1 MNKKN
6 KIIIA
11 SSVVVVAIAGI
22 LAYVLWPD
30 QSKEVNAAP
39 LNTATVTK
47 GNILV
52 GVSGSGSVSAI
63 NSESIRT
70 KEAGEVDKVRVK
82 KGDVVKKGAVLITF
96 VAADLSDKLKE
107 ANKALA
113 NLKTELE
120 NKQENYKTLAMNN
133 ATDDELESAKTAI
146 AKANSDI
153 QDQQDSIADI
163 QDDMVPPDP
172 LTAPMDGTITA
183 VNITDG
189 EQAQNGSELIT
200 MTDYVNL
207 SVTVQ
212 VDELDIPKVKL
223 NQAATI
229 TLDALEDKEFSGKV
243 IDIAKEG
250 TSSNGVSLFNV
261 TVGLGKSDGVL
272 VGMSAEVAITIEQKN
287 DVLTVPLEAVTEV
300 NGKYF
305 VAVPAASADNS
316 AAGNAGSGQAA
327 GGKSAESQAPSGQ
340 SADDQSAKGQAAGGQ
355 GAEGQSAEG
364 QQAGEPPAQSQAAD
378 GQASGRQPA
387 AGQGPDGQAA
397 GGGQMPGG
405 GFPGGEAGGRGGM
418 ASGYGQGGGRSG
430 AGFGQAG
437 GRSATGTASGQ
448 KRVAVEVGIH
458 DESSIEIVSG
468 LNEGDE
474 VIIPTVISTK
484 TSSETQTPA
493 GGMGSGFGGGGMGGG
508 MSGGGGGF
516 SGGGGGAPA
525 GGGGGR

>member
-1 MNKKN
+1 MNKKK
-6 KIIIA
+6 KIVITSSIA
-11 SSVVVVAIAGI
+11 VVAVAGI

-30 QSKEVNAAP
+30 QNKEVNAAP

-70 KEAGEVDKVRVK
+70 KEAGEVDQVMVE
-82 KGDVVKKGAVLITF
+82 KGDVVKKGDVLITF
-96 VAADLSDKLKE
+96 VAADMSDKLKE
-107 ANKALA
+107 ADKSLE

-133 ATDDELESAKTAI
+133 AADEELDSAKAAI
-146 AKANSDI
+146 DKANSDI

-163 QDDMVPPDP
+163 QEDMVPPDP
-172 LTAPMDGTITA
+172 LTAPIDGTITA

-189 EQAQNGSELIT
+189 EQAQNGTELFT

-229 TLDALEDKEFSGKV
+229 TLDALEDKEFAGKV

-250 TSSNGVSLFNV
+250 TSSNGVSLFDV
-261 TVGLGKSDGVL
+261 TVGLNKSDGVL
-272 VGMSAEVAITIEQKN
+272 VGMSAEVAITIEEKK
-287 DVLTVPLEAVTEV
+287 DVLTVPIEAVTEI

-305 VAVPAASADNS
+305 VSVPSDTAGTG
-316 AAGNAGSGQAA
+316 AAGTG
-327 GGKSAESQAPSGQ
+327 
-340 SADDQSAKGQAAGGQ
+340 AAGGQ
-355 GAEGQSAEG
+355 A
-364 QQAGEPPAQSQAAD
+364 
-378 GQASGRQPA
+378 
-387 AGQGPDGQAA
+387 
-397 GGGQMPGG
+397 PGG
-405 GFPGGEAGGRGGM
+405 GFPGGGEFPDGGAR
-418 ASGYGQGGGRSG
+418 SGY
-430 AGFGQAG
+430 GQAG
-437 GRSATGTASGQ
+437 GRSGIGSGGYGQAGTRSGTSAASGQ

-474 VIIPTVISTK
+474 VIIPTVISTG
-484 TSSETQTPA
+484 SSSAAQTPA
-493 GGMGSGFGGGGMGGG
+493 GGMTGGFGGAGMTGGGFTGGGSGFSGAGGGGFSGGG
-508 MSGGGGGF
+508 MSGGGGG
-516 SGGGGGAPA
+516 
-525 GGGGGR
+525 GGR

>member
-11 SSVVVVAIAGI
+11 SSIVVVAIAGI

-47 GNILV
+47 GDILV

-70 KEAGEVDKVRVK
+70 KEAGEVDKVMVK

-107 ANKALA
+107 ANKSLE
-113 NLKTELE
+113 NLKTELD

-133 ATDDELESAKTAI
+133 ATDNELDSAKTAI
-146 AKANSDI
+146 DKAKSDI
-153 QDQQDSIADI
+153 QDQQNSIADI
-163 QDDMVPPDP
+163 QEDMVPPDP
-172 LTAPMDGTITA
+172 LTAPIDGTITA

-189 EQAQNGSELIT
+189 EQAQNGSELFT

-229 TLDALEDKEFSGKV
+229 TLDALEDKEFAGKV

-250 TSSNGVSLFNV
+250 TSSNGVSLFDV
-261 TVGLGKSDGVL
+261 TVGLDKSDDVL

-305 VAVPAASADNS
+305 VAVPATAADS
-316 AAGNAGSGQAA
+316 TADGQAA
-327 GGKSAESQAPSGQ
+327 GGKPDEE
-340 SADDQSAKGQAAGGQ
+340 QAASGQ
-355 GAEGQSAEG
+355 GANGKSAG
-364 QQAGEPPAQSQAAD
+364 SQPAGEQPAQSQAAD
-378 GQASGRQPA
+378 GQASGRQSA
-387 AGQGPDGQAA
+387 EGQSPGGQSAD
-397 GGGQMPGG
+397 GGQMPGG
-405 GFPGGEAGGRGGM
+405 GFPGGEAGGRSSM

-437 GRSATGTASGQ
+437 SRSGTGAASGQ
-448 KRVAVEVGIH
+448 RRVAVEVGIH

-468 LNEGDE
+468 LSEGDE

-484 TSSETQTPA
+484 NSSETQTQA
-493 GGMGSGFGGGGMGGG
+493 GGMGSGFGGGGMSGG
-508 MSGGGGGF
+508 MSGGGFSGGGGGGF

>member
-1 MNKKN
+1 MNKKK

-30 QSKEVNAAP
+30 QNKEVNAAP

-70 KEAGEVDKVRVK
+70 KEAGEVDKVMVK

-107 ANKALA
+107 ANKSLA

-146 AKANSDI
+146 DKAKSDI
-153 QDQQDSIADI
+153 QDQQDSIAEI

-172 LTAPMDGTITA
+172 LTAPIDGTITA

-189 EQAQNGSELIT
+189 EQAQNGSELLT

-229 TLDALEDKEFSGKV
+229 TLDALEDKEFTGKV

-250 TSSNGVSLFNV
+250 TSSNGVSLFDV
-261 TVGLGKSDGVL
+261 TVGLNKSDGVL
-272 VGMSAEVAITIEQKN
+272 VGMSAEVAITIEQKK

-305 VAVPAASADNS
+305 VAVPTTSADNS
-316 AAGNAGSGQAA
+316 AAGNAADGQAA
-327 GGKSAESQAPSGQ
+327 GAKPAESQAPSGQ
-340 SADDQSAKGQAAGGQ
+340 GADGQSAGGQ
-355 GAEGQSAEG
+355 A
-364 QQAGEPPAQSQAAD
+364 AGEPPAQSQAAV

-387 AGQGPDGQAA
+387 EGQAPGGQAA
-397 GGGQMPGG
+397 GG

-437 GRSATGTASGQ
+437 GRSGAGTASGQ

-468 LNEGDE
+468 LSEGDE

-484 TSSETQTPA
+484 TSSETQTQA
-493 GGMGSGFGGGGMGGG
+493 GGMGGGFGGGGMSGG
-508 MSGGGGGF
+508 MSGGGFSGGSGGGF
-516 SGGGGGAPA
+516 SGGGGAPG